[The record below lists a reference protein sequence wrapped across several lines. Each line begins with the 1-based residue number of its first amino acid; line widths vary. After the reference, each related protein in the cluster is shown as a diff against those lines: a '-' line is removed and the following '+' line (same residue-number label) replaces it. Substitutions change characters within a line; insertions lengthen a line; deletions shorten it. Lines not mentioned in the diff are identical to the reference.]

1 MPNPKPRPCD
11 EAVIRTTGATAGC
24 AESAKPW
31 VLAVTIMAS
40 TISYIDESVVNVALP
55 TIEADLHT
63 SAAVVQWL
71 VNAYMLSLTALVL
84 VGGAAGDQL
93 GRRRV
98 FIIGTAIFAAASVWC
113 GLSFSIAPLIVARA
127 VQGAGAALLIPCSLA
142 IIGATFDESERG
154 KAIGT
159 WAGFSAISAAF
170 GPVLG
175 GWIVDHVS
183 WRWIFLINP
192 LIALPAIWIALRH
205 VPESR
210 DADAAR
216 GLDWRGTLLALAGL
230 GSVVYGLIAAP
241 ERGWG
246 DPRVIAALAAGILLL
261 AAFVWEESRSPAPMM
276 PLNLFAVRMFAG
288 VNGLTLLLYAGLGG
302 AFFFLPFLL
311 IQVHGFSATLAGA
324 TFLPFTIIMAVLSR
338 WSGGLIDRFGARL
351 PLMIGPAIAALAF
364 VLLATLGAT
373 SSYATLLVPMIVL
386 GLGMAVTVA
395 PLTTSVINAVPER
408 QAGTASGINNAV
420 ASLASLLAVAILG
433 AVALEVHNHTLD
445 QRVATQTLSV
455 EARQAVAAARGKFAI
470 DMSPVQ
476 GEDRK
481 TAETIVR
488 QSLGDSIALV
498 MWLAAALALAAS
510 LCAALTAP
518 SRPPHDH
525 IQGRAASVF
534 ASKLAI
540 LSFLTIVK
548 PTSSSPLSR
557 QCLRN

>member
-1 MPNPKPRPCD
+1 MLNLKSRPCD
-11 EAVIRTTGATAGC
+11 EAVIRTARGTSGC
-24 AESAKPW
+24 AESSKPW

-55 TIEADLHT
+55 TIEADLKT

-98 FIIGTAIFAAASVWC
+98 FVAGTAVFAAASLWC
-113 GLSFSIAPLIVARA
+113 GLSGDIGQLILARA

-192 LIALPAIWIALRH
+192 FIALPAIWIALRH

-210 DADAAR
+210 DDEAPH
-216 GLDWRGTLLALAGL
+216 GLDWRGALLALSGL
-230 GSVVYGLIAAP
+230 GGLVYGLIAAP
-241 ERGWG
+241 ERGWS
-246 DPRVIAALAAGILLL
+246 DAVVIMSLAAGVVLL
-261 AAFVWEESRSPAPMM
+261 AAFAWEEARSPAPMM
-276 PLNLFAVRMFAG
+276 PPKLFAVRMFAG
-288 VNGLTLLLYAGLGG
+288 VNLLTLLLYAGLGG

-351 PLMIGPAIAALAF
+351 PLIAGPAITAAGFA
-364 VLLATLGAT
+364 LLAMLGAAAP
-373 SSYATLLVPMIVL
+373 YGMLLAPMIVL
-386 GLGMAVTVA
+386 GIGMAVTVA
-395 PLTTSVINAVPER
+395 PLTTSVINAVPQH

-433 AVALEVHNHTLD
+433 AIALDVHNRALD
-445 QRVATQTLSV
+445 RRLSAQPLTA
-455 EARQAVAAARGKFAI
+455 EARQGVAAARGKFAI
-470 DMSPVQ
+470 DMAALQ

-481 TAETIVR
+481 SAETIVR
-488 QSLGDSIALV
+488 QSLYDSIALV

-510 LCAALTAP
+510 ICAALTI
-518 SRPPHDH
+518 RP
-525 IQGRAASVF
+525 QRGAA
-534 ASKLAI
+534 AQAI
-540 LSFLTIVK
+540 K
-548 PTSSSPLSR
+548 PAAAG
-557 QCLRN
+557 

>member
-1 MPNPKPRPCD
+1 MLNLKSRPCD
-11 EAVIRTTGATAGC
+11 EAVIRTARGASGC
-24 AESAKPW
+24 AENSKPW

-55 TIEADLHT
+55 TIEADLKT

-98 FIIGTAIFAAASVWC
+98 FIAGTAIFAAASLWC
-113 GLSFSIAPLIVARA
+113 GLSGDIGQLILARA

-192 LIALPAIWIALRH
+192 FIALPAIWIALRH

-210 DADAAR
+210 GDEAAH
-216 GLDWRGTLLALAGL
+216 GLDWRGALLALSGL
-230 GSVVYGLIAAP
+230 GSLVYGLIAAP

-246 DPRVIAALAAGILLL
+246 DAAVIVSLAAGVALL
-261 AAFVWEESRSPAPMM
+261 AAFAWEEMRSPAPMM
-276 PLNLFAVRMFAG
+276 PPRLFALRMFAG
-288 VNGLTLLLYAGLGG
+288 VNLLTLLLYAGLGG

-324 TFLPFTIIMAVLSR
+324 AFLPFTLIMAVLSR
-338 WSGGLIDRFGARL
+338 WSGGLIDRFGART
-351 PLMIGPAIAALAF
+351 PLIAGPAVTAAGFA
-364 VLLATLGAT
+364 LLAMLDAT
-373 SSYATLLVPMIVL
+373 ASYGLLLTPMIVL
-386 GLGMAVTVA
+386 GIGMAVTVA

-433 AVALEVHNHTLD
+433 AVALDVHNRALD
-445 QRVATQTLSV
+445 QRLAAQPLSA
-455 EARQAVAAARGKFAI
+455 EARQAVATARGTFAI
-470 DMSPVQ
+470 DMATLQ

-481 TAETIVR
+481 VAETIVR
-488 QSLGDSIALV
+488 QSLDDSIRLV

-510 LCAALTAP
+510 ICAALTI
-518 SRPPHDH
+518 RPQH
-525 IQGRAASVF
+525 GAATQ
-534 ASKLAI
+534 AI
-540 LSFLTIVK
+540 K
-548 PTSSSPLSR
+548 PATTG
-557 QCLRN
+557 

>member
-1 MPNPKPRPCD
+1 MPNPKARPCD
-11 EAVIRTTGATAGC
+11 EAAIRAVRGASGSTAN
-24 AESAKPW
+24 SKPW

-40 TISYIDESVVNVALP
+40 TMAYIDESVVNVALP
-55 TIEADLHT
+55 TIEADLKT

-98 FIIGTAIFAAASVWC
+98 FIAGTAIFAAASLWC
-113 GLSFSIAPLIVARA
+113 GLSGNVALLILARA

-192 LIALPAIWIALRH
+192 FIALPAIWIALRH

-210 DADAAR
+210 DAQAAQ
-216 GLDWRGTLLALAGL
+216 GLDWRGALLALTGL
-230 GSVVYGLIAAP
+230 GSLVYGLIAAP
-241 ERGWG
+241 GRGWG
-246 DPRVIAALAAGILLL
+246 DTTVMASLAAGVLLL
-261 AAFVWEESRSPAPMM
+261 AAFVWEEARSPAPMM
-276 PLNLFAVRMFAG
+276 PLKLFSSRMFAG
-288 VNGLTLLLYAGLGG
+288 VNLLTLLLYAGLGG

-324 TFLPFTIIMAVLSR
+324 AFLPFTIIMAVLSR
-338 WSGGLIDRFGARL
+338 WSGGLIDRFGARA
-351 PLMIGPAIAALAF
+351 PLIVGPAITAAGF
-364 VLLATLGAT
+364 VLLPMAGG
-373 SSYATLLVPMIVL
+373 SYAALLIPMIVL
-386 GLGMAVTVA
+386 GLGMAITVA

-408 QAGTASGINNAV
+408 QAGVASGINNAV

-433 AVALEVHNHTLD
+433 AVALDAHNRALD
-445 QRVATQTLSV
+445 RRVAAQPLST
-455 EARQAVAAARGKFAI
+455 ETRDAVASARGKFAAELAI
-470 DMSPVQ
+470 Q
-476 GEDRK
+476 GEERK
-481 TAETIVR
+481 AAETIVK
-488 QSLGDSIALV
+488 QSLNDSIALV

-510 LCAALTAP
+510 ICAALTI
-518 SRPPHDH
+518 RPQRGGSAQKVSP
-525 IQGRAASVF
+525 ASG
-534 ASKLAI
+534 
-540 LSFLTIVK
+540 
-548 PTSSSPLSR
+548 
-557 QCLRN
+557 

>member
-1 MPNPKPRPCD
+1 MPNPKARPCD
-11 EAVIRTTGATAGC
+11 EAAIRAVRSASGCTAN
-24 AESAKPW
+24 SKPW

-40 TISYIDESVVNVALP
+40 TMAYIDESVVNVALP
-55 TIEADLHT
+55 TIEADLKT

-98 FIIGTAIFAAASVWC
+98 FIAGTAIFAAASLWC
-113 GLSFSIAPLIVARA
+113 GLSGNVASLILARA

-192 LIALPAIWIALRH
+192 FIALPAIWIALRH

-210 DADAAR
+210 DAQAPQ
-216 GLDWRGTLLALAGL
+216 GLDWRGALLALTGL
-230 GSVVYGLIAAP
+230 GSLVYGLIAAP
-241 ERGWG
+241 GRGWG
-246 DPRVIAALAAGILLL
+246 DITVVTSLAAGMALL
-261 AAFVWEESRSPAPMM
+261 AAFVWEEARSPAPMM
-276 PLNLFAVRMFAG
+276 PLKLFSSRMFAG
-288 VNGLTLLLYAGLGG
+288 VNLLTLLLYAGLGG

-324 TFLPFTIIMAVLSR
+324 AFLPFTIIMAVLSR

-351 PLMIGPAIAALAF
+351 PLIVGPAITAAGF
-364 VLLATLGAT
+364 VLLPMAGG
-373 SSYATLLVPMIVL
+373 SYAALFIPMIVL
-386 GLGMAVTVA
+386 GLGMAITVA

-408 QAGTASGINNAV
+408 QAGVASGINNAV

-433 AVALEVHNHTLD
+433 AVALDAHNRALD
-445 QRVATQTLSV
+445 RRVAAQPLSA
-455 EARQAVAAARGKFAI
+455 ETRQAVASARGKFAAELTI
-470 DMSPVQ
+470 Q
-476 GEDRK
+476 GEERK
-481 TAETIVR
+481 VAETIVK
-488 QSLGDSIALV
+488 QSLNDSIRLV

-510 LCAALTAP
+510 ICAALTIRPQRRDTAP
-518 SRPPHDH
+518 AVTP
-525 IQGRAASVF
+525 AS
-534 ASKLAI
+534 A
-540 LSFLTIVK
+540 
-548 PTSSSPLSR
+548 R
-557 QCLRN
+557 